1 MSHAR
6 NNTATGSQQ
15 ADPEEFYVRQD
26 RIGKGS
32 FGEVFKAFDKRT
44 RKPVAIKIIDLESA
58 EDEIEDIQQEIAI
71 LSQLDSSYVTRYHGS
86 YLKGTSLWII
96 MEYCSG
102 GSCSDLMK
110 PGVFREEY
118 IAIILK
124 ELLKGL
130 DYLHQEGK
138 LHRDIKAANVLLS
151 STGEVKLAD
160 FGVSGQLTATM
171 TKKNTFVG
179 TPYWMSPEVIKQSGY
194 DSKADIWSLGITAI
208 ELAKGEPPYAD
219 LHPMK
224 VLFLIPKNPPP
235 VLDGPEFS
243 KTFKDFISECLKRDP
258 NARPSAKELLKHK
271 FIRNSKKPSYLT
283 ELIERLERWK
293 IEGGHQ
299 NKVSG
304 QNNDHED
311 GDQAYDDHAAPNDM
325 WDFGTI
331 KKGTTRRLPPGPSQ
345 QIPGALDGSRAALL
359 ALSSSSS
366 SKPSHPRAQQHQLS
380 PGPPGVIQ
388 RDYGAEPK
396 FETVRHTLPPT
407 SPADSSSR
415 PSKTKKSPGQK
426 KKKAPVTESSG
437 ATKPQPSKRKSSQA
451 HSGVPA
457 SEGLDVQAESAHQR
471 AYNGGGASQDVRASR
486 EFSRN
491 QPAQPPASN
500 IAAQIGNGKGSVRA
514 KHPSPISSDVSSPSR
529 APNGQSNKHLPPSR
543 QKDQQQHYDPNLVD
557 RAGTDPQ
564 PSGSRKKAPLDH
576 HHANPHTYHH
586 HQDDNAEDSRD
597 EDDEDHES
605 VGEILDT
612 VVIPVIQ
619 SIRERIKGNAAAV
632 AAIDKFQLA
641 IETAEREVPGLL
653 NVFVSEVVDSVE
665 QVDND
670 VVDS

>member
-1 MSHAR
+1 MSHLPPPR
-6 NNTATGSQQ
+6 NSTSTINQSNERQ

-44 RKPVAIKIIDLESA
+44 RKPVAIKVIDLESA

-299 NKVSG
+299 NKIAG

-311 GDQAYDDHAAPNDM
+311 GDQAHDDHSTPNDM

-345 QIPGALDGSRAALL
+345 NPGAA
-359 ALSSSSS
+359 SS
-366 SKPSHPRAQQHQLS
+366 SKPNPQRSQQ
-380 PGPPGVIQ
+380 PPPPAGVIQ

-407 SPADSSSR
+407 SPPDSR
-415 PSKTKKSPGQK
+415 PSKPKKSPGQK
-426 KKKAPVTESSG
+426 KKKAPASEPSG
-437 ATKPQPSKRKSSQA
+437 DKPQPRRKSSQA
-451 HSGVPA
+451 HSGVPG
-457 SEGLDVQAESAHQR
+457 SEGLGVQVESAHHR
-471 AYNGGGASQDVRASR
+471 VYNGSGGQHSQDIRSSR
-486 EFSRN
+486 EFPRS
-491 QPAQPPASN
+491 QPAPLSANN
-500 IAAQIGNGKGSVRA
+500 IAAQIGNGKGSIRA
-514 KHPSPISSDVSSPSR
+514 KHPPASSDTHQGSTSKRP
-529 APNGQSNKHLPPSR
+529 PNGR
-543 QKDQQQHYDPNLVD
+543 QKEPAHRADQYRDPSLAE
-557 RAGTDPQ
+557 RRDPQ
-564 PSGSRKKAPLDH
+564 PSSSKNHKKTHPEHDRDTQQAH
-576 HHANPHTYHH
+576 HHHHH
-586 HQDDNAEDSRD
+586 HQDSAEDESPHAEGEEED
-597 EDDEDHES
+597 EDQEG

>member
-1 MSHAR
+1 MSSNPVKTNH
-6 NNTATGSQQ
+6 QP
-15 ADPEEFYVRQD
+15 DPEEFYIRQD

-32 FGEVFKAFDKRT
+32 FGEVFKGFDKRN
-44 RKPVAIKIIDLESA
+44 RKPVAIKVIDLESA

-130 DYLHQEGK
+130 DYLHNEGK

-194 DSKADIWSLGITAI
+194 DFKADIWSLGITAI

-243 KTFKDFISECLKRDP
+243 KTFKDFIHECLKRDP
-258 NARPSAKELLKHK
+258 NARPTAKELLKHK
-271 FIRNSKKPSYLT
+271 FIKNSKKPSYLT

-293 IEGGHQ
+293 LEGGHQ
-299 NKVSG
+299 NKILG
-304 QNNDHED
+304 HHNDRDDQRHANNDQN
-311 GDQAYDDHAAPNDM
+311 GQNDM

-331 KKGTTRRLPPGPSQ
+331 KKGTTRRVLPNNQASSRKPNSS
-345 QIPGALDGSRAALL
+345 LDPPPRPT
-359 ALSSSSS
+359 SSPK
-366 SKPSHPRAQQHQLS
+366 SKDKQKNSNHQHR
-380 PGPPGVIQ
+380 PGVIQ
-388 RDYGAEPK
+388 KDYGLDPK
-396 FETVRHTLPPT
+396 FGTVRHTLGF
-407 SPADSSSR
+407 PAPSETP
-415 PSKTKKSPGQK
+415 PSKANKAKKSPTQQK
-426 KKKAPVTESSG
+426 KKSSNEPSNSKESR
-437 ATKPQPSKRKSSQA
+437 RKSALDDSTSTLEAPSQSSSQIKG
-451 HSGVPA
+451 HSVNSSNPA
-457 SEGLDVQAESAHQR
+457 RQSGSQDIRNNKENLVHHSQPITATQIINGRGSLRLKNTMAIDQTSQTNSKIYSNGHHPTNGLDLESHR
-471 AYNGGGASQDVRASR
+471 
-486 EFSRN
+486 
-491 QPAQPPASN
+491 
-500 IAAQIGNGKGSVRA
+500 
-514 KHPSPISSDVSSPSR
+514 
-529 APNGQSNKHLPPSR
+529 QSNNQNDR
-543 QKDQQQHYDPNLVD
+543 QLERDLKALAEEP
-557 RAGTDPQ
+557 TSQ
-564 PSGSRKKAPLDH
+564 PSGLPESNRREEP
-576 HHANPHTYHH
+576 T
-586 HQDDNAEDSRD
+586 QEED
-597 EDDEDHES
+597 ES
-605 VGEILDT
+605 IGEILDT

-619 SIRERIKGNAAAV
+619 SIRERIIGNVEAV
-632 AAIDKFQLA
+632 AAIDRFQLA

-653 NVFVSEVVDSVE
+653 NVFVSEIVDSVE
-665 QVDND
+665 QVEND
-670 VVDS
+670 EE

>member
-1 MSHAR
+1 MTPSANHTSHHS
-6 NNTATGSQQ
+6 NDSELSKH

-32 FGEVFKAFDKRT
+32 FGEVYKAFDKRT
-44 RKPVAIKIIDLESA
+44 RKPVAIKVIDLESA

-130 DYLHQEGK
+130 DYLHHEGK

-151 STGEVKLAD
+151 STGDVKLAD

-194 DSKADIWSLGITAI
+194 DFKADIWSLGITAI

-235 VLDGPEFS
+235 VLEGPEFS

-258 NARPSAKELLKHK
+258 NARPTAKELLKHK
-271 FIRNSKKPSYLT
+271 FIKNSKKPSYLT

-293 IEGGHQ
+293 IEGGIQ
-299 NKVSG
+299 NKVSMS
-304 QNNDHED
+304 NDRD
-311 GDQAYDDHAAPNDM
+311 DDDQRHDDNSAPNDM

-331 KKGTTRRLPPGPSQ
+331 KKGTTRRLP
-345 QIPGALDGSRAALL
+345 GSSHPPEPLP
-359 ALSSSSS
+359 SSSMPKEKRPQ
-366 SKPSHPRAQQHQLS
+366 KPSPA
-380 PGPPGVIQ
+380 GVIQ

-396 FETVRHTLPPT
+396 FETVRHTLSSTPPIT
-407 SPADSSSR
+407 NHNHPPSR
-415 PSKTKKSPGQK
+415 PSKPKKSPSQSK
-426 KKKAPVTESSG
+426 KKPLTEDPDKSKSRG
-437 ATKPQPSKRKSSQA
+437 KSQQHDRSIPTAETLDIQVEPSKERA
-451 HSGVPA
+451 HSGGACQRNPPDIRNNK
-457 SEGLDVQAESAHQR
+457 ENLGNNPSAP
-471 AYNGGGASQDVRASR
+471 V
-486 EFSRN
+486 
-491 QPAQPPASN
+491 SN
-500 IAAQIGNGKGSVRA
+500 VTPQIGHSKGSIRA
-514 KHPSPISSDVSSPSR
+514 KHGPYSNDNQVNSKR
-529 APNGQSNKHLPPSR
+529 AAHSG
-543 QKDQQQHYDPNLVD
+543 QQQQQNSPHTKDPNDRDHGKNPAVLVD
-557 RAGTDPQ
+557 QHSGGRRDSNA
-564 PSGSRKKAPLDH
+564 SGSKT
-576 HHANPHTYHH
+576 NYHH
-586 HQDDNAEDSRD
+586 RHVHAEGKARESPNNNNDD
-597 EDDEDHES
+597 DDETDHES

-612 VVIPVIQ
+612 VIIPVLH
-619 SIRERIKGNAAAV
+619 SIRERIIGNEAAV
-632 AAIDKFQLA
+632 LAIDKFQLA

-670 VVDS
+670 VIES

>member
-1 MSHAR
+1 MSSR
-6 NNTATGSQQ
+6 NSISQPNEGQ

-44 RKPVAIKIIDLESA
+44 RKPVAIKVIDLESA

-130 DYLHQEGK
+130 DYLHHEGK

-293 IEGGHQ
+293 TEGGHQ
-299 NKVSG
+299 TKVSG
-304 QNNDHED
+304 HNNEHED
-311 GDQAYDDHAAPNDM
+311 GNQANDDSANDM

-331 KKGTTRRLPPGPSQ
+331 RKGTTRRVPPGPTPNP
-345 QIPGALDGSRAALL
+345 IAP
-359 ALSSSSS
+359 SS
-366 SKPSHPRAQQHQLS
+366 SKPTSQRTQQS
-380 PGPPGVIQ
+380 PPQPPAGVIQ

-407 SPADSSSR
+407 SPIESR
-415 PSKTKKSPGQK
+415 FSKAKKSPAQK
-426 KKKAPVTESSG
+426 KKKAPVSETPGS
-437 ATKPQPSKRKSSQA
+437 KQPQFKRKSSQNPN
-451 HSGVPA
+451 GLPG
-457 SEGLDVQAESAHQR
+457 SEGLEVQVEAGHHR
-471 AYNGGGASQDVRASR
+471 MYNGGGGQESGEIRSSR
-486 EFSRN
+486 ESARG
-491 QPAQPPASN
+491 PTSSN
-500 IAAQIGNGKGSVRA
+500 NISTQIVGNGRGSIRA
-514 KHPSPISSDVSSPSR
+514 KHPPVLNDPSSSHHNQQR
-529 APNGQSNKHLPPSR
+529 APPPSNGR
-543 QKDQQQHYDPNLVD
+543 QNQ
-557 RAGTDPQ
+557 
-564 PSGSRKKAPLDH
+564 SSSRDH
-576 HHANPHTYHH
+576 HHSAADSHIEDRRETPRASSSKDHKSDRLPHH
-586 HQDDNAEDSRD
+586 HDQVDETLHD
-597 EDDEDHES
+597 EDDEEEEEDDHES

-619 SIRERIKGNAAAV
+619 SIRERIKGNPAAV

-670 VVDS
+670 LVDS

>member
-1 MSHAR
+1 MSSR
-6 NNTATGSQQ
+6 NSISQPNEGQ

-44 RKPVAIKIIDLESA
+44 RKPVAIKVIDLESA

-102 GSCSDLMK
+102 VVVVIWLDMK

-130 DYLHQEGK
+130 DYLHHEGK

-179 TPYWMSPEVIKQSGY
+179 TPYWMSPEVIKQSVTIKSRY
-194 DSKADIWSLGITAI
+194 LVTWITAI

-293 IEGGHQ
+293 TEGGHQ
-299 NKVSG
+299 TKVSG
-304 QNNDHED
+304 HNNEHED
-311 GDQAYDDHAAPNDM
+311 GNQANDDSANDM

-331 KKGTTRRLPPGPSQ
+331 KKGTTRRVPPGPTPNP
-345 QIPGALDGSRAALL
+345 IAP
-359 ALSSSSS
+359 SS
-366 SKPSHPRAQQHQLS
+366 SKPTSQRTQQS
-380 PGPPGVIQ
+380 PPQPPAGVIQ

-407 SPADSSSR
+407 SPIESR
-415 PSKTKKSPGQK
+415 FSKAKKSPAQK
-426 KKKAPVTESSG
+426 KKKAPVSETPGS
-437 ATKPQPSKRKSSQA
+437 KQPQFKRKSSQNPN
-451 HSGVPA
+451 GLPG
-457 SEGLDVQAESAHQR
+457 SEGLEVQVEAGHHR
-471 AYNGGGASQDVRASR
+471 MYNGGGGQESGESGVV
-486 EFSRN
+486 E
-491 QPAQPPASN
+491 SN
-500 IAAQIGNGKGSVRA
+500 GRGSIRA
-514 KHPSPISSDVSSPSR
+514 KHPPVLNDPSSSHHNQQR
-529 APNGQSNKHLPPSR
+529 APPPSNGR
-543 QKDQQQHYDPNLVD
+543 QNQ
-557 RAGTDPQ
+557 
-564 PSGSRKKAPLDH
+564 SSSRDH
-576 HHANPHTYHH
+576 HHSAADSHI
-586 HQDDNAEDSRD
+586 EDRR
-597 EDDEDHES
+597 ETL
-605 VGEILDT
+605 VLLALKIINLT
-612 VVIPVIQ
+612 
-619 SIRERIKGNAAAV
+619 IRERIKGNPAAV

-641 IETAEREVPGLL
+641 IETAEREVPGCLMVHDAKTRVASRSSPARWRADENGWWHVLMLL
-653 NVFVSEVVDSVE
+653 ILMDEASGLPVTFWEITPLLE
-665 QVDND
+665 LGGL
-670 VVDS
+670 